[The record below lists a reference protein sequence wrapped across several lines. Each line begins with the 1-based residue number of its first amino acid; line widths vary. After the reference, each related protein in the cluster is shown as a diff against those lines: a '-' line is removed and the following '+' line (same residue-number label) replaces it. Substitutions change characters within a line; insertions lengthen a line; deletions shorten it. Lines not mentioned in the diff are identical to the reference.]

1 MNSFSLPSHR
11 LKFFLHFMRKQ
22 SLGFCVLFICS
33 FVVATA
39 TSMWPMITGSLV
51 DALSNYTG
59 DKTNVFIDLQHIFL
73 SALFF
78 WIFVETMM
86 RLQGVVTAI
95 VYPMF
100 ETNVRMKTFEYVN
113 HHSHTYFSNNFVGG
127 IANRIGDLPRS
138 ANMVLDFTFVNMLPV
153 IFAIIISA
161 SLFYEL
167 DAALGS
173 VLFLW
178 LSLHLLICTFACARA
193 AKLST
198 NHSEARTRLLGKI
211 VDVLVNHL
219 NVKLYTKYKYETD
232 YIADAQTEERNKN
245 KITLF
250 FIEKIKLLLSCLG
263 FFGVSGLC
271 YLTVRFWQ
279 IDKISVGDMVFI
291 FNTTLNVLVLL
302 WSATA
307 EMTYLFR
314 ELGVMKQALRVVKDP
329 IDIQDKKN
337 AAELEV
343 KKGKIEFCKVSFDY
357 KHNDNVFKEKSI
369 TIKGGQKIGL
379 VGVSGS
385 GKTTFVHL
393 ILRLFNVNA
402 GCIKIDGQDISKVTL
417 KSLRENI
424 SFIPQEP
431 ILFHRSVKE
440 NIRYSF
446 EDATDEEVIEASK
459 KANCH
464 EFIMNLEHGYDTV
477 VGEKGSKISGGQKQ
491 RIAIA
496 RAILQDSSILIMDE
510 ATSALDSYTEK
521 QIQDS
526 LKILLKNKTSIII
539 AHRLSTLQ
547 EVDRI
552 LVFDKGTIVED
563 GNHEE
568 LLAKNGYYAMLWNMQ
583 TAGIIP
589 ATLEV

>member
-1 MNSFSLPSHR
+1 M
-11 LKFFLHFMRKQ
+11 FL
-22 SLGFCVLFICS
+22 CICS

-39 TSMWPMITGSLV
+39 TSIWPMITGGLV
-51 DALSNYTG
+51 DALSSYDA
-59 DKTNVFIDLQHIFL
+59 DKTNVFFELKNIFIT
-73 SALFF
+73 ALAF
-78 WIFVETMM
+78 WIFVELMM
-86 RLQGVVTAI
+86 RLQGLVTAI
-95 VYPMF
+95 VYPRF
-100 ETNVRMKTFEYVN
+100 ETNVRIQTFAYVN
-113 HHSHTYFSNNFVGG
+113 QHSHRYFSSNLVGG

-138 ANMVLDFTFVNMLPV
+138 AIIVLDFTFVNMLPV
-153 IFAIIISA
+153 FFAILISA
-161 SLFYEL
+161 TFFSTL
-167 DAALGS
+167 DSALGA
-173 VLFLW
+173 VLFCW
-178 LSLHLLICTFACARA
+178 LSLHLIICTISCAKA
-193 AKLST
+193 AKLSMH
-198 NHSEARTRLLGKI
+198 HSEARTKLLGKI

-219 NVKLYTKYKYETD
+219 NVKLYTKYKDEINYLSN
-232 YIADAQTEERNKN
+232 AQTEERNKN
-245 KITLF
+245 RKTLF
-250 FIEKIKLLLSCLG
+250 FIEKIKFLLSILG
-263 FFGVSGLC
+263 FFGVTSIC
-271 YLTVRFWQ
+271 YLTVKFWQ
-279 IDKISVGDMVFI
+279 VDKISVGDMVFI

-329 IDIQDKKN
+329 IDIKDKKN
-337 AAELEV
+337 ATDLEI

-357 KHNDNVFKEKSI
+357 KYNDNVFKEKSI

-393 ILRLFNVNA
+393 ILRLFDVNS

-417 KSLRENI
+417 KSLREHI

-431 ILFHRSVKE
+431 ILFHRTIKE
-440 NIRYSF
+440 NIKYSY
-446 EDATDEEVIEASK
+446 EEATDQEVVEAAI

-464 EFIMNLEHGYDTV
+464 EFIMNLEHGYDTI

-510 ATSALDSYTEK
+510 ATSALDTYTEK
-521 QIQDS
+521 QIQES
-526 LKILLKNKTSIII
+526 LKLLLKNKTSIII

-547 EVDRI
+547 AVDRI

-563 GNHEE
+563 GTHEE
-568 LLAKNGYYAMLWNMQ
+568 LIAKNGHYAMLWNMQ
-583 TAGIIP
+583 TSGIIP
-589 ATLEV
+589 STIES